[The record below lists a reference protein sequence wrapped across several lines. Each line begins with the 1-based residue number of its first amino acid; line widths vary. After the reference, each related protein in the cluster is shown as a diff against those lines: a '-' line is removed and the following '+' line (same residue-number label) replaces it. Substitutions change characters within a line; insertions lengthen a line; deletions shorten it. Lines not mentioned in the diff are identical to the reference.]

1 MKKSKGLLATIAA
14 LLFTT
19 FGATQNA
26 GAQDQGATTL
36 EEIFVTARKI
46 EENLQDT
53 PIAISA
59 YSPETLEKRQIFSTE
74 LLDQITPNLQFTNV
88 TTLAGNNA
96 SSVVFIRGIGQV
108 DPTASVDPGVGMYI
122 DDVYIGHSVGGS
134 MEFRDI
140 AGVQVLRGSQ
150 GTLFGRNTVGG
161 AILLTTQEPGDEF
174 GGNVRFGTGSYD
186 LRDAFLAVDI
196 PVNEQLKSRFTFGTR
211 SKDGYVT
218 RIQTGE
224 DLGDTDTYT
233 ATGKVVWTPNDR
245 FEGKLKF
252 DYTHSDENGNPFV
265 FAASNE
271 TQAFQRVASQDA
283 GCPGVVFPV
292 SGPVPLIDDIRCAND
307 FQNKGPYTN
316 NGTYPL
322 ESKLDNWGLSL
333 HLNYDLNEAITL
345 KSITAYR
352 SLDWE
357 GIRDADNTPLT
368 ILHTDYDSDGDQLSQ
383 ELQALYRSDALTG
396 VVGFFYME
404 EEIDDIVFVQLNT
417 PVPGVQG
424 DSDNNITDNNNWA
437 IFTQWTYDVNEQLSI
452 TAGGRYTEDTK
463 GSIPDQFNYAS
474 PTVKY
479 LPVILYETTATA
491 FTFSGTISYR
501 WNDQIMTYFGYSEG
515 FKGGGWNSHFNRPQT
530 PAEQAAFQQFDPE
543 DATTYEI
550 GFKTDLLDDTL
561 RLNGAF
567 FTTDYTDLQFVYR
580 VGVAPYLA
588 NAGEASIDG
597 LELELTWVPADNWIV
612 DAGIGYLD
620 TSVDS
625 LRTIAGTAIGVAV
638 GNVLPFSPEW
648 QANAGVGY
656 TATLG
661 NGWLLTPRA
670 DLAFQTETF
679 FDANN
684 TVEIA
689 QLEDAT
695 VLNLSVALEPPDEK
709 WRLTLG
715 VNNANDELYAIGGNS
730 SLTTSA
736 GYAEVGYARPREW
749 YLTFNYNF

>member
-1 MKKSKGLLATIAA
+1 
-14 LLFTT
+14 
-19 FGATQNA
+19 
-26 GAQDQGATTL
+26 
-36 EEIFVTARKI
+36 
-46 EENLQDT
+46 
-53 PIAISA
+53 
-59 YSPETLEKRQIFSTE
+59 

-108 DPTASVDPGVGMYI
+108 DPTASVDPGVGLYI

-140 AGVQVLRGSQ
+140 ASVQVLRGSQ

-174 GGNVRFGTGSYD
+174 GGSVRFGVGSYD
-186 LRDAFLAVDI
+186 LRDAILALDI
-196 PVNEQLKSRFTFGTR
+196 PINEQLKSRFTFGTR

-218 RIQTGE
+218 RVQTGE

-233 ATGKVVWTPNDR
+233 ATGKFIWTPNDR

-271 TQAFQRVASQDA
+271 TQLFQRVASVDA
-283 GCPGVVFPV
+283 GCPGAAGTGPGGTAPVVPMI
-292 SGPVPLIDDIRCAND
+292 PDDRCAND
-307 FQNKGPYTN
+307 FQNKGPYRN

-333 HLNYDLNEAITL
+333 HLAYDLNEAITL
-345 KSITAYR
+345 KSISAYR

-368 ILHTDYDSDGDQLSQ
+368 ILHTDYDSDGEQFTQ
-383 ELQALYRSDALTG
+383 ELQALYRSGPLTG

-424 DSDNNITDNNNWA
+424 DSDNNITDNSNWA
-437 IFTQWTYDVNEQLSI
+437 VFTQWTYDVNEQLSI

-463 GSIPDQFNYAS
+463 GSIPDQFNYAA

-479 LPVILYETTATA
+479 LPVILYETTETA
-491 FTFSGTISYR
+491 FTFSGTVSYR
-501 WNDQIMTYFGYSEG
+501 WNEQIMTYFSYAEG

-530 PAEQAAFQQFDPE
+530 PAEQAAFQRFGPE
-543 DATTYEI
+543 EANTYEI

-588 NAGEASIDG
+588 NAGEASSDG
-597 LELELTWVPADNWIV
+597 LELELSWVPAENWII
-612 DAGIGYLD
+612 DAGVGYLD

-625 LRTIAGTAIGVAV
+625 LVAIAGTAIGVAV

-656 TATLG
+656 TASLG

-670 DLAFQTETF
+670 DLAFQAETF

-695 VLNLSVALEPPDEK
+695 VLNLSVALAPPDEQ
-709 WRLTLG
+709 WRITFG

-730 SLTTSA
+730 SLTTSS
-736 GYAEVGYARPREW
+736 GYAEIGYARPREW
-749 YLTFNYNF
+749 YLTFEYNF